1 MVSIALLVESALTL
15 GLSLLSLFVSIK
27 TFQKHREDKLS
38 PQIFLAF
45 MLLFFFLSYITEFV
59 VDLYDINLELTGEPL
74 YGDLSE
80 DLRQAVTWASVA
92 LVPVFGVL
100 FALEILQPRRKR
112 LFQVLDALVFVLFMA
127 LYYLFPHTS
136 VVYEEFGAQVNEIN
150 PSLEWSIACY
160 IVSLQSFIPG
170 LIFLV
175 YGLKHAALDRKRA
188 LLMSLGFFIISYFG
202 FFSDVLL
209 FPPTITIRRAF
220 LFAGVLL
227 VYVASGAGRGRG
239 KV

>member
-1 MVSIALLVESALTL
+1 
-15 GLSLLSLFVSIK
+15 
-27 TFQKHREDKLS
+27 
-38 PQIFLAF
+38 
-45 MLLFFFLSYITEFV
+45 
-59 VDLYDINLELTGEPL
+59 
-74 YGDLSE
+74 
-80 DLRQAVTWASVA
+80 
-92 LVPVFGVL
+92 VPVFGVL

-112 LFQVLDALVFVLFMA
+112 LFQVLDTLGFVLFMA
-127 LYYLFPHTS
+127 LYYLFPHTA

-175 YGLKHAALDRKRA
+175 YGVKHAALDRKRA
-188 LLMSLGFFIISYFG
+188 LLLSLGFFIISYFG

-220 LFAGVLL
+220 LFAGVLF
-227 VYVASGAGRGRG
+227 VYVASGAGRGHG
-239 KV
+239 KI